1 MMGAAWLWWLTK
13 GWPWTRKNWMWLL
26 LFPVALFAFLF
37 GRDRGK
43 VVVVDARKESD
54 AASDFVKKVE
64 EKKQAAEDKL
74 EQELVERMSAVIE
87 EHREAVNSLTEEQKA
102 EADQLLDD
110 PDALRGYLL
119 QVGSRAR
126 G

>member
-1 MMGAAWLWWLTK
+1 
-13 GWPWTRKNWMWLL
+13 MWLL